1 MSQSSADAQP
11 SDPTANPVIRQEILG
26 LRGSIDNIDASL
38 MYLLAERFKCT
49 RRVGEL
55 KAQAGIAAS
64 DPDREARQIERLTA
78 IAEAAGL
85 DTEFA
90 AQFREFVVAE
100 AIRRHKLI
108 AAELGEPSPLDTVS

>member
-1 MSQSSADAQP
+1 MTLSSPQVQP
-11 SDPTANPVIRQEILG
+11 SDPTANPVIRQEILN

-64 DPDREARQIERLTA
+64 DPEREAAQIRRLTG
-78 IAEAAGL
+78 IAEGAGL

-90 AQFREFVVAE
+90 EKFREFVVSE
-100 AIRRHKLI
+100 TVRRHKLI
-108 AAELGEPSPLDTVS
+108 AQEMDEAPPLDTVS